1 MKASGRSISFWVAQ
15 VLLLALV
22 VAVCLPGRRAG
33 GNAAP
38 FLVALG
44 LIELFSAIKWVRRR
58 EKRQSTGDL
67 LIFIYLVLLLWE
79 LGTTQLDLLHPVL
92 FPTPEAVFAVFPAQA
107 GEMLGGVFA
116 SLQLLFAGVVVGTLL
131 GVLLGLAVG
140 WNKRLTG
147 IFYPIA
153 QVMAPIPPV
162 VYAPYLV
169 AIMPSFRSAS
179 ALVVFLGIFF
189 PTFLGSILRVH
200 AIEPKILDSARS
212 LNVRGATML
221 GSILL
226 PYALPGVVSGLKVTL
241 STSVMLLIFAEMM
254 GATSGMGHYI
264 INYVHYA
271 NYTNVVAGIILVG
284 AVVVLLNRLVEL
296 VQKRAIPW
304 QP

>member
-1 MKASGRSISFWVAQ
+1 MKASGKSFSFWLAQ
-15 VLLLALV
+15 LVLLALV
-22 VAVCLPGRRAG
+22 VVVLLPGRRAG
-33 GNAAP
+33 GSVLP
-38 FLVALG
+38 FLAALG
-44 LIELFSAIKWVRRR
+44 IIELLNIIKWVRRPER
-58 EKRQSTGDL
+58 RRSTGDL
-67 LIFIYLVLLLWE
+67 LVFIYLALLLWE
-79 LGTTQLDLLHPVL
+79 LGTTQLNLLHPVL
-92 FPTPEAVFAVFPAQA
+92 FPTPEEVFAVFPAQA
-107 GEMLGGVFA
+107 GVMLGGVFA
-116 SLQLLFAGVVVGTLL
+116 SLQLLLVGVVVGTVL
-131 GVLLGLAVG
+131 GVLLGLVVG

-147 IFYPIA
+147 LFYPVA

-200 AIEPKILDSARS
+200 AIEPRILDSARS

-226 PYALPGVVSGLKVTL
+226 PYVLPGVVSGLKVTL
-241 STSVMLLIFAEMM
+241 STSIMLLIFAEMM
-254 GATSGMGHYI
+254 GATSGMGYYI

-284 AVVVLLNRLVEL
+284 VVVVVLNRLVEL